1 MSWISAIKTGY
12 AWLTGKSLA
21 AAVTRTVLL
30 GYAVRKLNDSAKKDN
45 PTGSGADQPDPGAR
59 IQIEAST
66 QNKVPVVYGEAFVAG
81 AITEAVMSADRK
93 TMTYVI
99 TICEHTGT
107 KLSDDLA
114 STYAVEDIYWN
125 DQRLIFYSNGRDV
138 NYSTDRDGNID
149 ASLKD
154 QVTIRVYAG
163 GSAAANYVTPDNYG
177 PFAGPNAWEVVPNW
191 TTDHTMDDLVF
202 AVVSV
207 TYNREKGVNGLGNL
221 VFHIR
226 NSMEQPG
233 DCIYDYMTNT
243 RYGAGIPPEEIYSE

>member
-12 AWLTGKSLA
+12 SWLTGRSIA

-45 PTGSGADQPDPGAR
+45 PTGSGADQPDPGTK

-81 AITEAVMSADRK
+81 AITEAVMSGDRK

-99 TICEHTGT
+99 TISERTGV

-114 STYAVEDIYWN
+114 STYTVEDIYWN
-125 DQRLIFYSNGRDV
+125 EQRLVFYSNGYEV

-149 ASLKD
+149 ASLRD
-154 QVTIRVYAG
+154 QVTLRVYAG
-163 GSAAANYVTPDNYG
+163 GSAAVNYVMPDNYG
-177 PFAGPNAWEVVPNW
+177 PFAGPDAWDAVPNW

-207 TYNREKGVNGLGNL
+207 SYNREKGVNGIGNL
-221 VFHIR
+221 VFHIK

-233 DCIYDYMTNT
+233 DCIYDYMTST